1 MTTKVDDPPKV
12 INVPYDFVKHM
23 TNNFEKE
30 IGRGGFASVHLGKWN
45 DQQVAV
51 KRLKMAK
58 ETNRPSSWVKKQFH
72 SEMASLLR
80 YATTDLQTISFIQS
94 V

>member
-1 MTTKVDDPPKV
+1 MLDAKR
-12 INVPYDFVKHM
+12 M

-30 IGRGGFASVHLGKWN
+30 IGRGGFASVYLGKWN

-58 ETNRPSSWVKKQFH
+58 ETNRRSSWVRKQFH

-80 YATTDLQTISFIQS
+80 YANNLQK
-94 V
+94 

>member
-1 MTTKVDDPPKV
+1 MTTKVDNSPKV
-12 INVPYDFVKHM
+12 VNVLYDSVKRM

-30 IGRGGFASVHLGKWN
+30 IRRGGFASVHLGKWN

-58 ETNRPSSWVKKQFH
+58 ETNRRSSWVRKQFH
-72 SEMASLLR
+72 SEMASLIR
-80 YATTDLQTISFIQS
+80 YANNLQK
-94 V
+94 